1 MSCASLPYMSSIA
14 WSVHVRHEGDFFNSQ
29 RIDNDV
35 YMNIAAAVVS
45 VGMCADDCLMTGKMI
60 SAKFLAQLLCSVNGQ
75 SVVGNI
81 LGIEA
86 DDIVVTF
93 DIFPFLIFAVAEI
106 GTEARNRKIFITA
119 VQRGNAVILSWDKPA
134 IFIQGRLHGELI
146 MLKSEVGFSGRVVS
160 IFRAYMLERCQQ
172 HHLPFSSPQIS
183 EWRDQRRHP
192 AIPLP

>member
-1 MSCASLPYMSSIA
+1 
-14 WSVHVRHEGDFFNSQ
+14 
-29 RIDNDV
+29 
-35 YMNIAAAVVS
+35 MNIAAAVVS

-86 DDIVVTF
+86 NDIVVTF

-134 IFIQGRLHGELI
+134 VF
-146 MLKSEVGFSGRVVS
+146 
-160 IFRAYMLERCQQ
+160 AYVR
-172 HHLPFSSPQIS
+172 
-183 EWRDQRRHP
+183 
-192 AIPLP
+192 